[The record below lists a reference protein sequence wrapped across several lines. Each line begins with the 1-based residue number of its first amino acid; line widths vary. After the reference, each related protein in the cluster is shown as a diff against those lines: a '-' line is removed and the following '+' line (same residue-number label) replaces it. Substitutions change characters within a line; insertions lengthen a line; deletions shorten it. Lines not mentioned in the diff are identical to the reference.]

1 MIMNEKFDFPFR
13 VLSAISSPLRVEIL
27 KLLSRKKLLS
37 FTEIMYELGMT
48 PKTDAGKFA
57 YHLNQLRDANLVISD
72 EKTGKYFLTP
82 LGESVVDFLWLLDD
96 FGRREFGEIFVRTSR
111 LKMERFDRSKIA
123 EALRR
128 EAGVPQELAEEIAK
142 EAEDRLF
149 KLKVKY
155 LTAPLIREFVNA
167 ILLEKGLEE
176 YRHSLTRLGL
186 PVYDVSQLVKNAGKK
201 SSFPNPEL
209 ARGLA
214 GDSVFEQYLLLKVL
228 PRKVADAHLSGKIHI
243 SQANS
248 WILKPYGIQHDLS
261 LILKMNTTPNFQDI
275 LFNPLMPPRDVNDV
289 PLFFY
294 NFFNVFNTHFSSFQT
309 IDFFNIFLAPLLKS
323 VNYEKMKSI
332 LRKIIEF
339 LNRKWSQKVITFNL
353 EFTTPPL
360 LENEPAITF
369 NGKEDGTYGE
379 YEEETKNILRA
390 LIEIFRKGRDD
401 GLPYTQPQL
410 VFKIRKGSMDVEDFD
425 NVLNLSIERG
435 QPLYANL
442 TLDWQLPNTNYS
454 ASLHR
459 FDSNYKRNWKIDTIR
474 TCCMAWIAINM
485 VRIALLAKGDDDKF
499 FEEFNDII
507 NCAVKAFLV
516 KRDEIRKRSLIDSL
530 LPLLNLK
537 IDDEPYF
544 REETAAYMIGYVGLP
559 EAVQIHTSNFISEKA
574 ALNFL
579 MRILKKSEKIAEEI
593 STEHDLRLNFMES
606 PDVEPSLRFLKLNR
620 GIFRDYKN
628 FFPSFYSTNVIPAT
642 SNLSTF
648 EKIRLANSTHTY
660 LRGGHILNINL
671 DNNPI
676 EFNELKDITNNILAN
691 NIGLFAYTRSS
702 TYCLNCK
709 EISQGIL
716 RACPTCN
723 HGFEKLVYNTRLT
736 GPYMSI
742 YAINMDQ
749 DFLNHLIGSRLTK

>member
-1 MIMNEKFDFPFR
+1 MNKNFDFSFR
-13 VLSAISSPLRVEIL
+13 VLSAISSPLRVEML

-57 YHLNQLRDANLVISD
+57 YHLNQLRDAKLVISD
-72 EKTGKYFLTP
+72 KKTGKYFLTP
-82 LGESVVDFLWLLDD
+82 LGESMVDFLWLLDD

-111 LKMERFDRSKIA
+111 LKMERFDRNKIA
-123 EALRR
+123 EALKR

-186 PVYDVSQLVKNAGKK
+186 PVYDVSLLVKNAGEK

-214 GDSVFEQYLLLKVL
+214 GDPVFEQYLLLKVL
-228 PRKVADAHLSGKIHI
+228 PRKVADAHLSGKMHI
-243 SQANS
+243 PETNY

-261 LILKMNTTPNFQDI
+261 LILKINTSLNSENIP
-275 LFNPLMPPRDVNDV
+275 FNPLIPPKDVSDV
-289 PLFFY
+289 PLYFY
-294 NFFNVFNTHFSSFQT
+294 NLFNIFDTHFSSFQT

-323 VNYEKMKSI
+323 ISYEEVKNI
-332 LRKIIEF
+332 LKKIIEF
-339 LNRKWSQKVITFNL
+339 LDRRWSRTIITFNL
-353 EFTTPPL
+353 EFSVPPF
-360 LENEPAITF
+360 LENEPAISLD
-369 NGKEDGTYGE
+369 GEEDGTYGE
-379 YEEETKNILRA
+379 YEEESKNILRA
-390 LIEIFRKGRDD
+390 LIEIFRKGRDG

-410 VFKIRKGSMDVEDFD
+410 VFKIRKDNIDLEDFD
-425 NVLNLSIERG
+425 KVLNLSIERG

-459 FDSNYKRNWKIDTIR
+459 FDSNFKGDWKIDTIR

-485 VRIALLAKGDDDKF
+485 VRTALFAKGDDDKF

-507 NCAVKAFLV
+507 NCAVKAFLI
-516 KRDEIRKRSLIDSL
+516 KRDELRERSSINKL

-537 IDDEPYF
+537 IDNEPYF
-544 REETAAYMIGYVGLP
+544 REEAAAYMIGYVGLP
-559 EAVQIHTSNFISEKA
+559 EAVQIHTSTFISEKD

-579 MRILKKSEKIAEEI
+579 MRILKNSEKIAEEI
-593 STEHDLRLNFMES
+593 STEHNLRLNFMES
-606 PDVEPSLRFLKLNR
+606 PDIELSLRFFKLNK
-620 GIFRDYKN
+620 GIFKNYKN
-628 FFPSFYSTNVIPAT
+628 IVPLSYSTGVVPAT

-648 EKIRLANSTHTY
+648 EKIRLANSTHAY
-660 LRGGHILNINL
+660 LKGGHLLNINL
-671 DNNPI
+671 ENKPR
-676 EFNELKDITNNILAN
+676 EFNELKDITNDILTN
-691 NIGLFAYTRSS
+691 NIGFFAYTRSS

-709 EISQGIL
+709 KINQGIL
-716 RACPTCN
+716 KTCPTCGY
-723 HGFEKLVYNTRLT
+723 GFEELIYNTRLT
-736 GPYMSI
+736 GPYTSI
-742 YAINMDQ
+742 YAKK
-749 DFLNHLIGSRLTK
+749 HSSRFFKLLSWW

>member
-1 MIMNEKFDFPFR
+1 MNEKFDFSFR

-82 LGESVVDFLWLLDD
+82 LGENVVDFLWLLDD

-123 EALRR
+123 EALKR

-228 PRKVADAHLSGKIHI
+228 PRKVADAHLSGRIHI
-243 SQANS
+243 PQANY

-261 LILKMNTTPNFQDI
+261 LILKMDI
-275 LFNPLMPPRDVNDV
+275 SLNSKNITFNPLIPPRDVYDI
-289 PLFFY
+289 PLYFY
-294 NFFNVFNTHFSSFQT
+294 NLFNIFDTHFSFFQT
-309 IDFFNIFLAPLLKS
+309 IDFFNIFLAPLFKS
-323 VNYEKMKSI
+323 INYEKIKNI
-332 LRKIIEF
+332 LKKIIEF
-339 LNRKWSQKVITFNL
+339 LNRKWNQTIITFNL
-353 EFTTPPL
+353 EFSVPSF
-360 LENEPAITF
+360 LENEPAISF
-369 NGKEDGTYGE
+369 EGKEDGTYGE
-379 YEEETKNILRA
+379 YQEEARNILRA
-390 LIEIFRKGRDD
+390 LIEIFRKGRDG

-410 VFKIRKGSMDVEDFD
+410 VFKIRKGNIDLEEFD
-425 NVLNLSIERG
+425 KVLKLSIERG

-442 TLDWQLPNTNYS
+442 TLDWQLPNTSYS

-485 VRIALLAKGDDDKF
+485 VRTALLAKGDDDKF
-499 FEEFNDII
+499 FEEFNDTI
-507 NCAVKAFLV
+507 NCAVKAFLI
-516 KRDEIRKRSLIDSL
+516 KRDEVRKRSSIDKL

-537 IDDEPYF
+537 IDNEPYF
-544 REETAAYMIGYVGLP
+544 REETATYMIGYVGLP
-559 EAVQIHTSNFISEKA
+559 EAAQIHTSNSISEKDTQ
-574 ALNFL
+574 NFL
-579 MRILKKSEKIAEEI
+579 MRILKNSEKIAEEI
-593 STEHDLRLNFMES
+593 SIEHDLRLNFMES
-606 PDVEPSLRFLKLNR
+606 PDVEPSLRFLKLNK
-620 GIFRDYKN
+620 GIFKNYKDIT
-628 FFPSFYSTNVIPAT
+628 PPFYSTNVIPAT
-642 SNLSTF
+642 ENLSTL
-648 EKIRLANSTHTY
+648 EKIKLANSTHTY

-671 DNNPI
+671 DNNSR

-709 EISQGIL
+709 EINQGIL
-716 RACPTCN
+716 RACPICN
-723 HGFEKLVYNTRLT
+723 RGFEELMYNTRLT
-736 GPYMSI
+736 GPYTSI
-742 YAINMDQ
+742 YAKNIDQ
-749 DFLNHLIGSRLTK
+749 DFLNFLVGSKLTK